1 MPAFSNSISEEHAR
15 SPFLLFWQCVGRKE
29 NFLSLFI
36 ISFFVFSPW
45 SKIVC
50 YYIDCLLYFY
60 TVVFLLVDQSQ
71 RGSLF
76 TLFLYNPLMGFLS
89 VCGLSSM
96 RYGLWEKA
104 QELLRKF
111 FHDIGQMITSSRVI
125 GNANLCVIPCIFIF
139 FYAFINF
146 YTSVT
151 AWTNGQILYIFHTF
165 SVDCLPD
172 QAYLQFY
179 GDEFL
184 RLLMIRFVFCCTT
197 LRLHKLFRV
206 RLNWINIIYITII
219 NTIWFIIIS
228 EKYLSHLSIF
238 VIFVSWTWY

>member
-29 NFLSLFI
+29 IFLSFFI
-36 ISFFVFSPW
+36 ISFFFPFFFHW
-45 SKIVC
+45 SKIFC
-50 YYIDCLLYFY
+50 YYSDCLLYFY

-125 GNANLCVIPCIFIF
+125 GNVNMWRYPFFFMLSLIFI
-139 FYAFINF
+139 
-146 YTSVT
+146 
-151 AWTNGQILYIFHTF
+151 H
-165 SVDCLPD
+165 
-172 QAYLQFY
+172 
-179 GDEFL
+179 
-184 RLLMIRFVFCCTT
+184 
-197 LRLHKLFRV
+197 
-206 RLNWINIIYITII
+206 
-219 NTIWFIIIS
+219 
-228 EKYLSHLSIF
+228 
-238 VIFVSWTWY
+238 